1 MPTFTKA
8 FKKMMKYI
16 KNKKLNIKD
25 DTLAGITV
33 SLAMIPEVVAFA
45 FVAQISPIVALF
57 GAFVVG
63 IISAIFG
70 GRPGLISGAAGAVA
84 VIFVNMIQEGHA
96 KGLLFDTPVEN
107 MGYFYLL
114 AAVVLMGIIQVL
126 AGLFKLGKFVR
137 LIPHPVMM
145 GFVNGLAIV
154 IFLAQLGM
162 FKENKKD
169 VFGQNMR
176 KTTSK
181 ELVYTVADNQVKD
194 AVSNTVLFSIEGNS
208 VINKQTNEKAFVLAD
223 GQVFDAK
230 TKKVVFNAKED
241 GFYSVKDSGVVKA
254 TLQGTKLYTMIGL
267 VLLTMLIVWG
277 LPKLTT
283 KVPAALTAILIVTL
297 VSILGGLQSINVGDF
312 IRDGGGAGLNGFD
325 EISKKLNLAELWS
338 NLPFNLDTLKFIAPY
353 AFLAASVGLIETLM
367 TMNLVDELTDT
378 RGNGNKECIAQ
389 GAGNMVSGLFGGTGG
404 CGMIGQ
410 TVININ
416 AGGRGRLSGVM
427 MAVTLLIF
435 ILFADKYIE
444 QVPIAALVGVMFM
457 MVIETFAWS
466 SFRIMK
472 KIPVSDAFVLI
483 IVSAVTVFFDLAIA
497 VFVGVIIAALSF
509 AWQSAK
515 KIRARKRMKEDGTK
529 VYEIWGPLFF
539 GSITAFNEKFDIKND
554 PENVEIDFVES
565 RISDH
570 SALEALFVLVEK
582 YEKAGKNIKLK
593 HLSEDCKVL
602 MYKASDKF
610 HDIIIED
617 VDDPRYHL
625 AENPEAF
632 PKPLSEYEF

>member
-1 MPTFTKA
+1 
-8 FKKMMKYI
+8 MKYL

-25 DTLAGITV
+25 DALAGITV

-84 VIFVNMIQEGHA
+84 VIFVHMIQEGHA
-96 KGLLFDTPVEN
+96 KGLLFENPVEN

-114 AAVVLMGIIQVL
+114 AAVVLMGVIQIF

-154 IFLAQLGM
+154 IFMAQLGM
-162 FKENKKD
+162 FTENTKD
-169 VFGQNMR
+169 FFGQNKR

-181 ELVYTVADNQVKD
+181 ELVYNVKNNEVKD
-194 AVSNTVLFSIEGNS
+194 VLSGTVLYTIKDTS
-208 VINKQTNEKAFVLAD
+208 VINNQTKSADFIISD
-223 GQVFDAK
+223 GQVFNPT
-230 TKKVVFNAKED
+230 TKKVIFNVKED
-241 GFYSVKDSGVVKA
+241 GFYSVKDSGVVKSA
-254 TLQGTKLYTMIGL
+254 MQGEKLYIMIGL

-277 LPKLTT
+277 LPKITT
-283 KVPAALTAILIVTL
+283 KIPAALTAILIVTL
-297 VSILGGLQSINVGDF
+297 ISIFSGLNAINVGDF
-312 IRDGGGAGLNGFD
+312 IRDGGGAGLNGIA
-325 EISKKLNLAELWS
+325 ELSKNLNVLELWS
-338 NLPFNLDTLKFIAPY
+338 NLPFNLETLKFIAPY

-367 TMNLVDELTDT
+367 TMNLVDELTET

-427 MAVTLLIF
+427 MSLTLLTF

-472 KIPVSDAFVLI
+472 KIPASDAFVLI

-497 VFVGVIIAALSF
+497 VFVGVIISALSF
-509 AWQSAK
+509 AWSSAK
-515 KIRARKRMKEDGTK
+515 KIRARKRLKADGTR

-539 GSITAFNEKFDIKND
+539 GSITEFNDKFDIKND

-570 SALEALFVLVEK
+570 SALEALFLLVEK
-582 YEKAGKNIKLK
+582 YQAAGKTIKLK

-602 MYKASDKF
+602 MYKASDTFKNV
-610 HDIIIED
+610 IIED

-632 PKPLSEYEF
+632 PKPLSEYKF